1 MAGVTSYPQIT
12 IQLLPAL
19 VVDAFADRN
28 DLIVGQLGT
37 GATAVSGA
45 LNTEIQGKSASD
57 LRTQFGDDELYQR
70 IIQWQQ
76 GNDGYSPL
84 SVIGLSP
91 AAGTAATSTV
101 EFTGTATGAGT
112 ITVAVADERQ
122 FSVSVSVAIGDTAAT
137 VSTAVTAAFTA
148 LTNHPTFTTA
158 TATATNT
165 FTASDVGT
173 VGNYYSTKVTG
184 DVAGISYA
192 ITGWSSGAT
201 DPSTTGIFDVIDGLR
216 YTGINWPEYWQ
227 DTVSEVTDL
236 LDNRFNPIN
245 DILDGTAFMGKHE
258 TLTNQKSFVASIN
271 TQSLVVMG
279 NNKVTGGSIDGGAIV
294 QFASWTSAYFQGV
307 EAKRLTPN
315 APIADDIVALNSP
328 LDSIGGPHTASLPYF
343 NTPLLRCPVTASS
356 DLFSNTE
363 QNSLADEGITT
374 FGVNSAKNAMIMGA
388 VVTTRT
394 TDSAGN
400 ENDSFRF
407 FNYVRTGSVCR
418 EIFYRT
424 MKAAFAQ
431 SRLAEGQ
438 ARPGYSVANEETI
451 RAELGNIY
459 RTLGSIALVES
470 GDKAERFFGD
480 NTTVT
485 INKSQRSV
493 TITSLLPIV
502 TQLERINYPLTL
514 TFSISSTGT
523 QITF

>member
-1 MAGVTSYPQIT
+1 MAGATSYPQVT
-12 IQLLPAL
+12 IQLLPAA

-37 GATAVSGA
+37 GATATSGA

-57 LRTQFGDDELYQR
+57 LRSQFGNDELYHR
-70 IIQWQQ
+70 IRQWQQ

-84 SVIGLSP
+84 SVIGLSTVSATP
-91 AAGTAATSTV
+91 ATSTV
-101 EFTGTATGAGT
+101 VFIGTATGTGT

-122 FSVSVSVAIGDTAAT
+122 FSVDVSVAIGDTAAD
-137 VSTAVTAAFTA
+137 VSTAVTAAFIALENFPPFTA
-148 LTNHPTFTTA
+148 ATSTA
-158 TATATNT
+158 TTT
-165 FTASDVGT
+165 FTASDAGT

-184 DVAGISYA
+184 VVAGISYT
-192 ITGWSSGAT
+192 ITGWTGGAT
-201 DPSTTGIFDVIDGLR
+201 DPSTTGIFDVIEGLR
-216 YTGINWPEYWQ
+216 FTGINWPEYWQ
-227 DTVSEVTDL
+227 GSVSEVTDL
-236 LDNRFNPIN
+236 LDDRFNPQN
-245 DILDGTAFMGKHE
+245 DILDGTAFMGKSD
-258 TLTNQKSFVASIN
+258 TLTNLKTFVSSIN
-271 TQSLVVMG
+271 TQSLVIGG
-279 NNKVTGGSIDGGAIV
+279 NNKVTGGSTEGSAIV
-294 QFASWTSAYFQGV
+294 QYPSWTMAYFQGV
-307 EAKRLTPN
+307 ESKRLTPG

-328 LDSIGGPHTASLPYF
+328 LDAIGGPHTASLPYF
-343 NTPLLRCPVTASS
+343 NTPLARCPVTAPT

-363 QNSLADEGITT
+363 QNDLADDGVTT

-394 TDSAGN
+394 TDAAGN
-400 ENDSFRF
+400 VNDSFRF

-418 EIFYRT
+418 EIFFRT
-424 MKAAFAQ
+424 LKAVFAQ
-431 SRLAEGQ
+431 SRLAEGN

-459 RTLGSIALVES
+459 RTLGNIVLVES
-470 GDKAERFFGD
+470 GDEAEQFFGA

-485 INKSQRSV
+485 INKAQRTV
-493 TITSLLPIV
+493 TITSLLPII